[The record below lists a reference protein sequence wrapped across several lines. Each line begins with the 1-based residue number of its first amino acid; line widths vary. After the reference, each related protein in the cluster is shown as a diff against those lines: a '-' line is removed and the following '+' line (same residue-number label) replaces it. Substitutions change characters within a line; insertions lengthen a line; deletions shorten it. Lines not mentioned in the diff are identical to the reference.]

1 MRIHG
6 IMVKRIFALPKKSPF
21 TLFLP
26 VSLLVASLHAE
37 EDPIGHES
45 FLYPIDLYFAV
56 GAEYSVS
63 DIEITDI
70 NASVVWTDVLAP
82 PSLPDMEID
91 DLGNAESTSLHSSF
105 KLGYRLPFAQTISIE
120 GVISPKRTVRIRMS
134 GSEPLFQAENMDPF
148 WSVAPEDLSAGIG
161 HDYAFS
167 DIALSGSL
175 AEVEVFSPQ
184 FSLIFRPVVHKRLK
198 PIVGFGVHYLMFSDL
213 EIREDTLQGSTNSE
227 SLSGSIQNAMGW
239 IAQIGLEYQLTDM
252 WFVGTEFKYSDVS
265 DVKVEIV
272 DLNIPI
278 VESQGLSDTNGGL
291 APLETLSTLPMYVTS
306 ADTRLNIRTT
316 AFSVWAGFNF

>member
-1 MRIHG
+1 M
-6 IMVKRIFALPKKSPF
+6 
-21 TLFLP
+21 
-26 VSLLVASLHAE
+26 
-37 EDPIGHES
+37 S
-45 FLYPIDLYFAV
+45 FPTDMYFAV

-63 DIEITDI
+63 DIEIIDI

-82 PSLPDMEID
+82 PSLPVMEID
-91 DLGNAESTSLHSSF
+91 DLGNAESTHLHPSF
-105 KLGYRLPFAQTISIE
+105 KLGYHLPFAQTISVE
-120 GVISPKRTVRIRMS
+120 GVISPKHTVRIQKS

-148 WSVAPEDLSAGIG
+148 WSVAPEELSAGIG

-167 DIALSGSL
+167 DITLSGSL

-184 FSLIFRPVVHKRLK
+184 LSLIFRPVVHKRLK
-198 PIVGFGVHYLMFSDL
+198 PMVGFGVHYLIFTDL
-213 EIREDTLQGSTNSE
+213 EVTDDTLQVSPTSE
-227 SLSGSIQNAMGW
+227 IASGSIQNAMGW

-252 WFVGTEFKYSDVS
+252 WFVGTEFKYSHVS

-278 VESQGLSDTNGGL
+278 VESQGLSDTIGGL
-291 APLETLSTLPMYVTS
+291 APLETLSTLPIYVTS

-316 AFSVWAGFNF
+316 TFSVWAGFNF